1 MKRNSTLLWGSLLL
15 LLLWAIPGPILLAQ
29 RNVYEENF
37 GNPTA
42 NTLVQNY
49 LDWQDHNVT
58 YTGDGTCD
66 IRSSNASQ
74 GYGPASGG
82 GNVMI
87 NDTIKWFM
95 VSGINTSGLTD
106 LSIYCGLR
114 KTTAENG
121 NNFKVEVSQDGRSWT
136 RLFLSDTLPTGTGTS
151 GWYRVRYP
159 NVPACGNLHI
169 RFSNSALTDYRLDDI
184 ALVSGE
190 EVTLAT
196 VETPLF
202 SPAGGTY
209 YEPQSVSITTNTP
222 DASIYYTLDNSTP
235 TTQSTPYSGPF
246 TLNRSG
252 TIKAIAT
259 CNNMYNSEIAAATF
273 TILDTNS
280 LVTLPLDIS
289 DNSTVTH
296 YDITGLDG
304 FRGYHLGTSY
314 SDGSVKFESSHAGEA
329 SLVAHLDSSPDTIV
343 FELKGKKGGSN
354 PSAYEGVRFQVSYSE
369 DGTNWTPFATI
380 FGDDISVEEFTRFE
394 YTIAN
399 GDARY
404 VRWTLQSA
412 LKGNTQLNNL
422 RITQN
427 QGQNSGGSGITN
439 NYDTRIF
446 EVYPNPNSGGFTIHK
461 GNLEI
466 RSLTLY
472 NILGH
477 AVKSWDNPVE
487 GTYYFIYQFPKGTY
501 ILKAVTN
508 HGTIQR
514 KVVLQ

>member
-1 MKRNSTLLWGSLLL
+1 MLLGSLFLLL
-15 LLLWAIPGPILLAQ
+15 LCAIPGPILLAQ
-29 RNVYEENF
+29 QSVYEENF
-37 GNPTA
+37 GIPTA

-49 LDWQDHNVT
+49 SGWQDHTVT
-58 YTGDGTCD
+58 YSGDGTCD

-74 GYGPASGG
+74 GYGLASGG

-87 NDTIKWFM
+87 NDTVKWFM
-95 VSGINTSGLTD
+95 VSGINTTGLTD

-121 NNFKVEVSQDGRSWT
+121 SNFTVEVSQDGTSWT

-151 GWYRVRYP
+151 GWYRVRYQ

-169 RFSNSALTDYRLDDI
+169 RFSNSTMVDYRLDDI

-190 EVTLAT
+190 EATLAT
-196 VETPLF
+196 VETPVF
-202 SPAGGTY
+202 SPSGGTY
-209 YEPQSVSITTNTP
+209 YEPQSVAITTATP
-222 DASIYYTLDNSTP
+222 NASIFYTLDNSAP
-235 TTQSTPYSGPF
+235 TIQSTLYSGPV
-246 TLNRSG
+246 TLNGST

-259 CNNMYNSEIAAATF
+259 CDNMYNSETASATF

-280 LVTLPLDIS
+280 RVILPFDIS
-289 DNSTVTH
+289 NNSTTTH

-304 FRGYHLGTSY
+304 FLGYNLGTSY

-329 SLVAHLDSSPDTIV
+329 SLVAHLDSAPDTIV
-343 FELKGKKGGSN
+343 FELRGKKGGSN
-354 PSAYEGVRFQVSYSE
+354 PSVYEGVCFVVSYSTN
-369 DGTNWTPFATI
+369 GTNWTPFATI
-380 FGDDISVEEFTRFE
+380 FGDDISLEEFTRFE
-394 YTIAN
+394 YTIAD

-412 LKGNTQLNNL
+412 QKGNTQLNNI
-422 RITQN
+422 RITKAPEGN
-427 QGQNSGGSGITN
+427 PNEEDGVNTYN
-439 NYDTRIF
+439 PNIF
-446 EVYPNPNSGGFTIHK
+446 GVYPNPTPAAFHIHK

-466 RSLTLY
+466 RSMTLY

-477 AVKSWDNPVE
+477 AMISWTNPDE
-487 GTYYFIYQFPKGTY
+487 RTFYSIQDFPKGTY

-514 KVVLQ
+514 KIVLY